1 MEVTFS
7 NMLDS
12 AHIDFNES
20 ECGSLGGEDYMT
32 IGKYYQHL
40 LYKATYLHI
49 SYYHQG
55 RYTQSNR
62 NTEVLVNTF

>member
-1 MEVTFS
+1 MYLDFPVDGDGVEVTFS

-32 IGKYYQHL
+32 IGKVAKYE
-40 LYKATYLHI
+40 I
-49 SYYHQG
+49 SYHI
-55 RYTQSNR
+55 RLWV
-62 NTEVLVNTF
+62 EHKKTF